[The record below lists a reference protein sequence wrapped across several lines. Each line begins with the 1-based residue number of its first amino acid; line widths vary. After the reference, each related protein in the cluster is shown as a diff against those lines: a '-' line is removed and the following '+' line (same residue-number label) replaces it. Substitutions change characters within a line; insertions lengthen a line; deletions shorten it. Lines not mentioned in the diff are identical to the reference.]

1 VNGKRV
7 TTLFLTVS
15 VSILLIFSVKC
26 RYDIADK
33 SHKES
38 NLLKIVT
45 TTTMLTDLVYQLC
58 GDSVELT
65 GLMGAG
71 VDPHLYKPTE
81 GDVFKIYYA
90 DIIFYNGL
98 RLEGR
103 LDDLFA
109 KMKLR
114 GINTIAVADA
124 LSANDLISLD
134 NTNTNFDPHIWFSI
148 NNWKS
153 IAWFVSQVIMESDKK
168 NEYYYLQRLHNYLQ
182 QLDSL
187 DKYNRE
193 KLSDIPLSRRVLI
206 TAHDAFGYFGKEWD
220 IEVIGLQGINTVS
233 EIGARDVR
241 RLADFIVKRQI
252 PAIFTETSVSDR
264 NIRALREAVRSRDFE
279 VTADGTLFSDALG
292 APGSIEGTYIGMYR
306 HNVTTIWQALK

>member
-1 VNGKRV
+1 
-7 TTLFLTVS
+7 
-15 VSILLIFSVKC
+15 
-26 RYDIADK
+26 
-33 SHKES
+33 
-38 NLLKIVT
+38 
-45 TTTMLTDLVYQLC
+45 M
-58 GDSVELT
+58 
-65 GLMGAG
+65 
-71 VDPHLYKPTE
+71 
-81 GDVFKIYYA
+81 IY
-90 DIIFYNGL
+90 
-98 RLEGR
+98 
-103 LDDLFA
+103 
-109 KMKLR
+109 
-114 GINTIAVADA
+114 
-124 LSANDLISLD
+124 
-134 NTNTNFDPHIWFSI
+134 
-148 NNWKS
+148 
-153 IAWFVSQVIMESDKK
+153 KK